1 MLVSEVRSRA
11 CKDAARRLRCRTS
24 ASVGGTNET
33 KKFPINPLRNTIEG
47 RTFGAAPLPASSFTL
62 HSAMARALLSLCVTL
77 LLSSATAA
85 DALSRKLV
93 NARRGPAAAPKSGTG
108 SVPWSL
114 SQGQGYQYGTPLT
127 GPDTKMNGGLIM
139 SPYQNMYG
147 SVQRGP
153 SVAPK
158 PAGGRARD
166 VAGRGGAGLA
176 AEGGGGLRFV
186 QQQGAGSEEKKKE
199 GSAGSAGSAMAA
211 VKKIDVIAG
220 SELAAQKQKK
230 R

>member
-1 MLVSEVRSRA
+1 
-11 CKDAARRLRCRTS
+11 
-24 ASVGGTNET
+24 
-33 KKFPINPLRNTIEG
+33 
-47 RTFGAAPLPASSFTL
+47 
-62 HSAMARALLSLCVTL
+62 
-77 LLSSATAA
+77 
-85 DALSRKLV
+85 
-93 NARRGPAAAPKSGTG
+93 
-108 SVPWSL
+108 
-114 SQGQGYQYGTPLT
+114 
-127 GPDTKMNGGLIM
+127 MNGGLIM

-166 VAGRGGAGLA
+166 VSGRGGAGLA

-186 QQQGAGSEEKKKE
+186 QQQGAGSEGQKKE
-199 GSAGSAGSAMAA
+199 GLAGSAMAA

>member
-1 MLVSEVRSRA
+1 
-11 CKDAARRLRCRTS
+11 
-24 ASVGGTNET
+24 
-33 KKFPINPLRNTIEG
+33 
-47 RTFGAAPLPASSFTL
+47 
-62 HSAMARALLSLCVTL
+62 MARALLPLCVAL
-77 LLSSATAA
+77 LLASTTA

-93 NARRGPAAAPKSGTG
+93 NARRGKAPAPKSGTG

-166 VAGRGGAGLA
+166 VSGRGGAGLA

-186 QQQGAGSEEKKKE
+186 QQQGAGSEGQKKE
-199 GSAGSAGSAMAA
+199 GLAGSAMAA

-220 SELAAQKQKK
+220 SELAAQKQK

>member
-1 MLVSEVRSRA
+1 
-11 CKDAARRLRCRTS
+11 
-24 ASVGGTNET
+24 
-33 KKFPINPLRNTIEG
+33 
-47 RTFGAAPLPASSFTL
+47 
-62 HSAMARALLSLCVTL
+62 MARALLSLCVTI
-77 LLSSATAA
+77 LLSSTAAA

-220 SELAAQKQKK
+220 SALAAQKQKK
-230 R
+230 RSASAEMWGWWQRGATRTSHERTKQKL